1 MKQIFLILFI
11 CCSSF
16 GFCQTTNEVRSVEFE
31 LSIGPIF
38 ASNHNQSKQTNVGAA
53 AGLEGRYNFSQIPF
67 SIGIKSQIA
76 EFNRRYDNNILIKN
90 WAINTGFTFDY
101 HIRKWKHISLITGA
115 GLGVSFL
122 DDNGYSNNLYSR
134 ALSKEKTVFYFNPH
148 FGIEFSQRIR
158 LSAGINLADKEHS
171 FIGINFGF
179 IIGANEVPSILE
191 RRVRRSLNLN

>member
-1 MKQIFLILFI
+1 MALRVVFFNLPKSSYLLSTIL
-11 CCSSF
+11 CV
-16 GFCQTTNEVRSVEFE
+16 T
-31 LSIGPIF
+31 
-38 ASNHNQSKQTNVGAA
+38 
-53 AGLEGRYNFSQIPF
+53 
-67 SIGIKSQIA
+67 
-76 EFNRRYDNNILIKN
+76 
-90 WAINTGFTFDY
+90 
-101 HIRKWKHISLITGA
+101 

-158 LSAGINLADKEHS
+158 LSAGINLVDKEHS